1 MEKIKL
7 TEKEL
12 RYLNNFVKK
21 GLKSARELTLAHIL
35 LLVNDGKKEMGIKD
49 TLRIE
54 AMGVLAYEVAAWTKR
69 RNDDERRSTGG
80 SSENADEKLSKY
92 YT

>member
-35 LLVNDGKKEMGIKD
+35 LRVNDEKKEMGI
-49 TLRIE
+49 
-54 AMGVLAYEVAAWTKR
+54 
-69 RNDDERRSTGG
+69 
-80 SSENADEKLSKY
+80 
-92 YT
+92 